1 MHCIHLA
8 LAFLSLSFCHQEA
21 TPVRL
26 PGVWVGMLEAGGDL
40 QFIRAEFVRGRSRTT
55 GTLHLAGT
63 GDLTLVKASESD
75 GYICFVMRRGD
86 DEFVFAGILDGE
98 SITGRVLHGGEQVPF
113 ELHRTLEIEA
123 RPSRPSRGSRARP

>member
-1 MHCIHLA
+1 MNCIHLTVA
-8 LAFLSLSFCHQEA
+8 LLSLSVCHPEA
-21 TPVRL
+21 PPQRL
-26 PGVWVGMLEAGGDL
+26 RGVWVGTLEVGGDL
-40 QFIRAEFVRGRSRTT
+40 KFIRAEFHSGVR
-55 GTLHLAGT
+55 GTLHLEDA